1 MRRRPAGLRLA
12 LLGALAASAAGAQVD
27 LFRLLPPGD
36 KTFGEEEQ
44 IRARVDW
51 FRRVHALERVARPD
65 RLRQAAIAETRARI
79 RATRIPVSWEPL
91 GPEGMTMLNWTMGT
105 VAGRIDALA
114 VDPGDENVLYLG
126 AASGGLWKSTD
137 GGANWTILS
146 DDLGTQSIGAITLE
160 PGDAQSVWV
169 GTGEHVES
177 CTGYFGIGLIH
188 SADGG
193 ATWETRNGGGAA
205 TLDLSYIAGVIV
217 HPGNPQLV
225 LAGGHAFCT
234 GGGQLGGGIF
244 RSLDRGATWSQ
255 VLTGE
260 VDDLIYDPS
269 APDTMYAAVGDAISA
284 ASGVYKSIDAGA
296 TWVQLDGANATW
308 TPDPGNLGRVRIALA
323 PSAPQTLY
331 ALVNRTA
338 KTWLYQ
344 STNGGATWTQTN
356 SDACEG
362 QCWYDLCVAVDPTS
376 PATVL
381 VGSIR
386 FARSTN
392 SGGTLNYLTTS
403 WGGAQKVHQDT
414 HVLVYSR
421 TNGSRFWVGS
431 DGGLWRSDNAGGS
444 FANLNAGL
452 QITQYYDVAVD
463 PGTSEK
469 FWGGAQDNSSSC
481 KSCDPN
487 PGLEWDVT
495 EVTGDGFMNLVDP
508 ADADTVFQTSYP
520 SGGFPSVLRSTTGGA
535 PNSFSYLRTA
545 GLTMNEPYPWVT
557 PLAILDSGPSSPT
570 YAFLASNFVY
580 RADTAQASGTWR
592 WTKIS
597 TSLTGNTTN
606 AVSVIAP
613 VLNAGAVTIYA
624 GTENGRIQRTDNGT
638 ATPAT
643 WSNVTGNF
651 PGGLVTD
658 VASDPSAPLT
668 VFATRGEFGGAKL
681 YRSTAGG
688 TTWTAVGAGLP
699 DVPANAVA
707 IDPLDPTRIFVADDV
722 GVFVSRDGGDTFQ
735 PWMSGLPL
743 GTPVVDL
750 EVDDAPYVLVAGT
763 YGRGAWRLALDSP
776 LLFSDDFESGDTAAW
791 SATTP

>member
-1 MRRRPAGLRLA
+1 M
-12 LLGALAASAAGAQVD
+12 
-27 LFRLLPPGD
+27 
-36 KTFGEEEQ
+36 
-44 IRARVDW
+44 
-51 FRRVHALERVARPD
+51 
-65 RLRQAAIAETRARI
+65 
-79 RATRIPVSWEPL
+79 
-91 GPEGMTMLNWTMGT
+91 
-105 VAGRIDALA
+105 
-114 VDPGDENVLYLG
+114 
-126 AASGGLWKSTD
+126 
-137 GGANWTILS
+137 
-146 DDLGTQSIGAITLE
+146 
-160 PGDAQSVWV
+160 
-169 GTGEHVES
+169 
-177 CTGYFGIGLIH
+177 
-188 SADGG
+188 
-193 ATWETRNGGGAA
+193 
-205 TLDLSYIAGVIV
+205 
-217 HPGNPQLV
+217 
-225 LAGGHAFCT
+225 
-234 GGGQLGGGIF
+234 
-244 RSLDRGATWSQ
+244 
-255 VLTGE
+255 
-260 VDDLIYDPS
+260 
-269 APDTMYAAVGDAISA
+269 
-284 ASGVYKSIDAGA
+284 
-296 TWVQLDGANATW
+296 
-308 TPDPGNLGRVRIALA
+308 
-323 PSAPQTLY
+323 
-331 ALVNRTA
+331 
-338 KTWLYQ
+338 
-344 STNGGATWTQTN
+344 
-356 SDACEG
+356 
-362 QCWYDLCVAVDPTS
+362 
-376 PATVL
+376 
-381 VGSIR
+381 
-386 FARSTN
+386 
-392 SGGTLNYLTTS
+392 
-403 WGGAQKVHQDT
+403 
-414 HVLVYSR
+414 LVYSR